1 MTELALATLGIA
13 AVLFTYRL
21 LRGPSLA
28 DRVVALDGLV
38 ACGVATIVARFVQTG
53 DGSFLSVPVVL
64 TLVGFI
70 STATVG
76 RFIERQGQ

>member
-1 MTELALATLGIA
+1 MIAVTLATLGA
-13 AVLFTYRL
+13 AAALFTFRL

-38 ACGVATIVARFVQTG
+38 ACGVATIVVRFAHSG
-53 DGSFLSVPVVL
+53 DGSFLPVAVVL

-76 RFIERQGQ
+76 RFIERQGR